1 MAINLESFDNL
12 GILTAPVDPKKLD
25 KLWAEITP
33 IIEGTK
39 QIPSA
44 QKGLAGHLAQ
54 EGYLEEGHPL
64 VDSIIRP
71 LLSVYDRNHNFVSM
85 QNQSMATANGQKEL
99 ELGHVWLNI
108 QRPLEFNPPHN
119 HSGVFSFV
127 IWLDIPY
134 TIEEEQAVG
143 PGRDSNGAIN
153 GDFVFYYINSQ
164 GAISSKRMN
173 VGSNRNGWA
182 CVFPATTMHAVYPY
196 YSTQDCRISISGN
209 YFFKA

>member
-12 GILTAPVDPKKLD
+12 GILSAPVDKNKLD
-25 KLWAEITP
+25 KIWAEITP
-33 IIEGTK
+33 IIEGQQDAPTAK
-39 QIPSA
+39 
-44 QKGLAGHLAQ
+44 KGLAGHLSQ
-54 EGYLEEGHPL
+54 EYYLQEGHPI

-71 LLSVYDRNHNFVSM
+71 LLMVYDRNHSYVAM
-85 QNQSMATANGQKEL
+85 QNQSLSTVNNQREL
-99 ELGHVWLNI
+99 ALGHVWLNI

-153 GDFVFYYINSQ
+153 GDFVFYYTNAQ
-164 GAISSKRMN
+164 GQISNKRMN
-173 VGSNRNGWA
+173 AGSNRNGWA
-182 CVFPATTMHAVYPY
+182 CVFPASMIHAVFPY

-209 YFFKA
+209 YFFKG